1 MIFAVGVDHAGAP
14 LHDVATSTLTEL
26 GHEVIDLGQC
36 DDYPDMALKMGKV
49 IDSGEA
55 ERGILACGSGA
66 GIAVAASK
74 LPGIRAQTI
83 HDTYTAHQ
91 AVEHDAVNVLCI
103 GGRVIGSE
111 VARELVRTFAQAEVS
126 DEPRHL
132 RRRAKV
138 ELLEFEGLDAN
149 LEGDS

>member
-1 MIFAVGVDHAGAP
+1 MIFAVGVDHAGVP
-14 LHDVATSTLTEL
+14 LHDVATSTLIEL
-26 GHEVIDLGQC
+26 GHEVLDLGQC
-36 DDYPDMALKMGKV
+36 DDYPDMALKMGLV

-103 GGRVIGSE
+103 GGRLL
-111 VARELVRTFAQAEVS
+111 AREYALELIDLWLDTAFETRHQARLDKIS
-126 DEPRHL
+126 
-132 RRRAKV
+132 A
-138 ELLEFEGLDAN
+138 LETARGQ
-149 LEGDS
+149 G

>member
-14 LHDVATSTLTEL
+14 LHELITATLIEL
-26 GHEVIDLGQC
+26 GHVVVDLGQC
-36 DDYPDMALKMGKV
+36 DDYPDMALKMGIV
-49 IDSGEA
+49 IDAGEA
-55 ERGILACGSGA
+55 ERGVLACGSGA

-91 AVEHDAVNVLCI
+91 AVEHDAVNVLCV

-111 VARELVRTFAQAEVS
+111 VARELVATFAQAQVS

-132 RRRAKV
+132 RRRVKVQLMERDGLNAK
-138 ELLEFEGLDAN
+138 F
-149 LEGDS
+149 EGDS

>member
-14 LHDVATSTLTEL
+14 LHEVITATLIEL
-26 GHEVIDLGQC
+26 GHVVVDLGQC
-36 DDYPDMALKMGKV
+36 DDYPDMALKMGIA
-49 IDSGEA
+49 IDAGEA
-55 ERGILACGSGA
+55 ERGVLACGSGA

-91 AVEHDAVNVLCI
+91 AVEHDAVNVLCV

-111 VARELVRTFAQAEVS
+111 VARELVGTFAQAQVS

-138 ELLEFEGLDAN
+138 QLIERDGLNAK